1 MFSVPLSVRSL
12 VSRVRADPLGART
25 RRVDSTLALSTD
37 GRGGG
42 ADGAEAGSQAA
53 AGRPSGCLWFLLL
66 WSLTC
71 QEACPPA
78 VRTDH
83 RDTELCPKR
92 WFAVS
97 LLQVQG
103 AQEVLEDP
111 WGAWEAVEE
120 TEVASHQEGPAVP
133 GGTRL
138 EEETSSTEPET
149 GSAPTRMYSPP
160 LPSWRGLPAGFLCPE
175 QPDPGPAVGWAAP
188 SVLTS
193 CPGAFGRRPHSPR
206 DSGPPARACPDT
218 QPDQTLVLCCAA

>member
-1 MFSVPLSVRSL
+1 MQEPLCVHVEDDSAHPDL
-12 VSRVRADPLGART
+12 VLRCSGLMEPLH
-25 RRVDSTLALSTD
+25 
-37 GRGGG
+37 
-42 ADGAEAGSQAA
+42 
-53 AGRPSGCLWFLLL
+53 
-66 WSLTC
+66 
-71 QEACPPA
+71 CPP
-78 VRTDH
+78 V
-83 RDTELCPKR
+83 L
-92 WFAVS
+92 V
-97 LLQVQG
+97 LLHGVC
-103 AQEVLEDP
+103 
-111 WGAWEAVEE
+111 VEE